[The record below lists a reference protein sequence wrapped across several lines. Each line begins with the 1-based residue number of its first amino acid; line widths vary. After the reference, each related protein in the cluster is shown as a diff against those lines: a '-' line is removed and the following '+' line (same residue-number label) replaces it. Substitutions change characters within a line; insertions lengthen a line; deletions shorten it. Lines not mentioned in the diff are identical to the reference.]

1 MRKEVNKEKQANYDL
16 MLLILEKH
24 LKINKL
30 LASFNYL
37 MICSTLFILFVL
49 LALPE
54 KLYSSDNRHVK
65 H

>member
-30 LASFNYL
+30 LASFN
-37 MICSTLFILFVL
+37 
-49 LALPE
+49 
-54 KLYSSDNRHVK
+54 
-65 H
+65 